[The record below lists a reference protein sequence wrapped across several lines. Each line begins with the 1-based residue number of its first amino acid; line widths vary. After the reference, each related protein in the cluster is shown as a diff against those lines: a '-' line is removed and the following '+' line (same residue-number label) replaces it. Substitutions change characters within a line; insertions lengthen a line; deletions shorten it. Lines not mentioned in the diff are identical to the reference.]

1 MRFEFSPADEAF
13 RAELSSFYDGVF
25 PDGWG
30 EDPDWRDR
38 PEAKELVRRVRRELG
53 ERRWLCM
60 AWPERYGGMDAPISR
75 QMVFS
80 EETAR
85 RRFYARDQGATFLG
99 PAILEKGTEEQKDR
113 FLLPIA
119 RAEVTFHQGFSEPN
133 AGSDLTG
140 LQTRAERD
148 GDWYVINGQ
157 KIWGGEIDTAD
168 YSFLL
173 ARSDP
178 NAPKHQG
185 ISFFVIPAKT
195 PGIRFDKFENLG
207 GHVQNI
213 VYYDDVRV
221 PARESLIGEEN
232 QGWYVATAALNLE
245 RTMIEHAANGK
256 LMLEDIVALMR
267 HGRLGALSASALALT
282 RHKLARIAIESEVAR
297 MLSFRIGWLQS
308 QGEDISYAASQI
320 KVFGSEMAQR
330 HAHLGAE
337 VLGLHAQVPAA
348 AAARH
353 LSAGGRVEQALRLT
367 IGHTL
372 AGGTSEIQRNIIATR
387 GLGLPR
393 A

>member
-1 MRFEFSPADEAF
+1 MRFEFSPEDEAF
-13 RAELSSFYDGVF
+13 RAELAAFYDNAF
-25 PDGWG
+25 PADWG
-30 EDPDWRDR
+30 QDPVAQER
-38 PEAKELVRRVRRELG
+38 PETRETVRRVRRELG

-60 AWPERYGGMDAPISR
+60 AWPEGYGGMDAPISR

-99 PAILEKGTEEQKDR
+99 PAILGKGTDEQKER

-119 RAEVTFHQGFSEPN
+119 RAEISFHQGFSEPN

-140 LQTRAERD
+140 LQTRADRD

-157 KIWGGEIDTAD
+157 KIWGGDIDTAD

-173 ARSDP
+173 ARTNP
-178 NAPKHQG
+178 NAPKHRG

-195 PGIRFDKFENLG
+195 PGIRFEKIENLG

-221 PARESLIGEEN
+221 PVQESLIGAEN
-232 QGWYVATAALNLE
+232 EGWYVATAALNLE
-245 RTMIEHAANGK
+245 RTMIEHAANAK
-256 LMLEDIVALMR
+256 LMLGDLVALLR
-267 HGRLGALSASALALT
+267 EYGSASPVT
-282 RHKLARIAIESEVAR
+282 RHKLASVAIEAEVAR

-308 QGEDISYAASQI
+308 REEDISYAASQI
-320 KVFGSEMAQR
+320 KVFGSEMSQR
-330 HAHLGAE
+330 HARLGAE
-337 VLGLHAQVPAA
+337 AIGLYAQVAA
-348 AAARH
+348 PAAARH
-353 LSAGGRVEQALRLT
+353 LRAGGRVELALRQT

-372 AGGTSEIQRNIIATR
+372 AGGSSEIQRNIIAGR